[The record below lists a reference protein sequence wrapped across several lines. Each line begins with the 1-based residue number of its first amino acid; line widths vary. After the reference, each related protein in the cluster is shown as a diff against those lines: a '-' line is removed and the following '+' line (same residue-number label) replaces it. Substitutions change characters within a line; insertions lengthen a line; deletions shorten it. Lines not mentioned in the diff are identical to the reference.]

1 MKRYFLLLLSL
12 LVVISCHK
20 FDDSDLWDK
29 INNHEDRILKLET
42 LCSQMNT
49 NITSLQTIIVALQ
62 SNDYIVNVSP
72 IKEGDKEIGYTIAF
86 AKSCAITIYHGKD
99 GKNGKDGKD
108 GTDGKDGQNGYAPE
122 IGVKQHSDGKYY
134 WTLDGTWLLD
144 NNGNMI
150 PTTGKDGNDGAN
162 GTDGTDGTDG
172 ITPQLKIE
180 DGYWLISYDKGATW
194 QKLGRATAD
203 NNQSNTDQNDG
214 TYIIESITQDNKWV
228 YIKLNDGT
236 IITLSKTPS
245 NHDII
250 QFEDRYVK
258 AICISRWDTNNDGEL
273 SYDEAAAVD
282 DIGKLFSNFWIEQGQ
297 VLSLGNSSILSFNEL
312 QYFTGLT
319 NISGKSFYHNINLTN
334 IILPETLT
342 EISDGGCALLDCR
355 FNETGYLW
363 YGAFAY
369 SKIANIIIPDSVTSI
384 GSYSFY
390 NCNRLKYISIGKNVT
405 YIGDNAFEGCT
416 GKLNVNCKLV
426 EDNYTKLPKWLE
438 GTGFSEIT
446 FGENCTSI
454 GNYLFSNYNS
464 LKCINLPPSI
474 TAIGDH
480 SFSGCTSLININLQA
495 GIYSIGNSSF
505 SGCTSLININLP
517 SSIYSIGNY
526 SFSGCTS
533 LININI
539 PDGIYSIGNYA
550 FSNCINMQDLIIPD
564 SVISIG
570 DYCFENCK
578 NMSSVTIGKEIS
590 SIGNGAFSGCT
601 KLKSI
606 YCKAST
612 PPSVASFIDADQSMV
627 IYVPKESVT
636 KYRKVWRDYANK
648 IVGYNF
654 N

>member
-86 AKSCAITIYHGKD
+86 AKSGAITIYHGKD

-180 DGYWLISYDKGATW
+180 DGYWLISYDKGTTW
-194 QKLGRATAD
+194 QKLGKATAD

-214 TYIIESITQDNKWV
+214 SYIIESITQDNKWV

-282 DIGKLFSNFWIEQGQ
+282 DIGNLFSNFWIEKGQ

-342 EISDGGCALLDCR
+342 EISDGGYALLDCR
-355 FNETGYLW
+355 FNETGELL

-474 TAIGDH
+474 TAIGD
-480 SFSGCTSLININLQA
+480 
-495 GIYSIGNSSF
+495 YSF

-550 FSNCINMQDLIIPD
+550 LSNCINMQDLIIPD

-570 DYCFENCK
+570 DYCFKNCK

>member
-20 FDDSDLWDK
+20 FDDSDLWDM

-86 AKSCAITIYHGKD
+86 AKSGAITIYHGKD

-162 GTDGTDGTDG
+162 GTDGQDG

-194 QKLGRATAD
+194 QKLGKATAD

-214 TYIIESITQDNKWV
+214 SYIIESITQDNKWV

-258 AICISRWDTNNDGEL
+258 AICISRWDTNNEGEL

-282 DIGKLFSNFWIEQGQ
+282 DIGELFSNFWVEKGQ

-342 EISDGGCALLDCR
+342 EISDGGGDYLDCR
-355 FNETGYLW
+355 FNETGYLL

-390 NCNRLKYISIGKNVT
+390 NCDRLKSISIGKNVT
-405 YIGDNAFEGCT
+405 N
-416 GKLNVNCKLV
+416 
-426 EDNYTKLPKWLE
+426 
-438 GTGFSEIT
+438 
-446 FGENCTSI
+446 
-454 GNYLFSNYNS
+454 
-464 LKCINLPPSI
+464 
-474 TAIGDH
+474 IGDH
-480 SFSGCTSLININLQA
+480 
-495 GIYSIGNSSF
+495 
-505 SGCTSLININLP
+505 
-517 SSIYSIGNY
+517 
-526 SFSGCTS
+526 
-533 LININI
+533 
-539 PDGIYSIGNYA
+539 A
-550 FSNCINMQDLIIPD
+550 FKGCINMQDLIIPD

-570 DYCFENCK
+570 DYCFKNCK

-627 IYVPKESVT
+627 IYVPKESVA